1 MILQNRQSAMGHNST
16 AMHEAYRSAVRR
28 LGCAFGCAALV
39 IAAASTLH
47 GSDGVDVRTNLT
59 YYSGEGAD
67 KYRHRLD
74 LYLPKGKRDVPVM
87 MFVHGGGFTV
97 GIKDQYAF
105 VGQVLAA
112 NGIATAVISYRLSPK
127 TSYPGH
133 VQDVARAFAW
143 LRAHAA
149 EYGGKAD
156 RIFISGHSAGATLV
170 AMAGSDP
177 SYLHDVGES
186 LDHVAG
192 VIPISG
198 SFTQM
203 GRSAMFETFPP
214 PDVDMLR
221 NASAINH
228 VAGPH
233 PPFLILYGDMDMPRT
248 GEDAQQMAAALKQAG
263 NSAEVHEIAGHAH
276 MDMITG
282 VMNPSD
288 QALRFM
294 LAFIRRVR

>member
-1 MILQNRQSAMGHNST
+1 MKTCTRVLPFA
-16 AMHEAYRSAVRR
+16 
-28 LGCAFGCAALV
+28 LLAALAPASPLR
-39 IAAASTLH
+39 AAEIP
-47 GSDGVDVRTNLT
+47 GVDVRTNLT
-59 YYSGEGAD
+59 YFTGEGAD

-74 LYLPKGKRDVPVM
+74 LYLPKVRRDVPVM

-143 LRAHAA
+143 LRAHVA

-156 RIFISGHSAGATLV
+156 RIFVSGHSAGATLV
-170 AMAGSDP
+170 AMLGSDP
-177 SYLHDVGES
+177 AYLKDVGES
-186 LDHVAG
+186 IDHIAG

-198 SFTQM
+198 SFTQSA
-203 GRSAMFETFPP
+203 RSGMFDNPYA
-214 PDVDMLR
+214 VDAEVVR

-228 VAGPH
+228 AAGPH
-233 PPFLILYGDMDMPRT
+233 PPFLILYGDKDAPRT
-248 GEDAQQMAAALKQAG
+248 GQDAAAMTQALRASG
-263 NSAEVHEIAGHAH
+263 NSAEAHEIADHAH

-282 VMNPSD
+282 IMSPAD
-288 QALRFM
+288 PGLRFM
-294 LAFIRRVR
+294 LAFVRRGAS

>member
-1 MILQNRQSAMGHNST
+1 
-16 AMHEAYRSAVRR
+16 
-28 LGCAFGCAALV
+28 
-39 IAAASTLH
+39 
-47 GSDGVDVRTNLT
+47 
-59 YYSGEGAD
+59 
-67 KYRHRLD
+67 
-74 LYLPKGKRDVPVM
+74 
-87 MFVHGGGFTV
+87 
-97 GIKDQYAF
+97 
-105 VGQVLAA
+105 
-112 NGIATAVISYRLSPK
+112 
-127 TSYPGH
+127 

-156 RIFISGHSAGATLV
+156 RVFISGHSAGATLV

-294 LAFIRRVR
+294 LAFIGRVR

>member
-1 MILQNRQSAMGHNST
+1 MCVGACGLMSLKASTRSSSYTTLAGIFRSMILQNRQSPMGHNST
-16 AMHEAYRSAVRR
+16 AMMTHRR
-28 LGCAFGCAALV
+28 VVTVSLFALLASVTLTLRAAEV
-39 IAAASTLH
+39 S
-47 GSDGVDVRTNLT
+47 GVDVRSNLT

-87 MFVHGGGFTV
+87 LFVHGGGFTV

-105 VGQVLAA
+105 VGQVFAA
-112 NGIATAVISYRLSPK
+112 HGIATAVISYRLSPK

-143 LRAHAA
+143 LRAHVA

-156 RIFISGHSAGATLV
+156 KIVISGHSAGATLV
-170 AMAGSDP
+170 AMLAADP
-177 SYLHDVGES
+177 AYLKDVGES
-186 LDHVAG
+186 LDHIAG

-198 SFTQM
+198 SFVQS
-203 GRSAMFETFPP
+203 GRSSMFAGSAQ
-214 PDVDMLR
+214 PDPDMVR

-233 PPFLILYGDMDMPRT
+233 PPFLILYGDQDMPRT
-248 GEDAQQMAAALKQAG
+248 GQDAWQMANALKTA
-263 NSAEVHEIAGHAH
+263 
-276 MDMITG
+276 
-282 VMNPSD
+282 
-288 QALRFM
+288 
-294 LAFIRRVR
+294 

>member
-1 MILQNRQSAMGHNST
+1 MKTVAAALLAVSLASAVRAADT
-16 AMHEAYRSAVRR
+16 RSAVE
-28 LGCAFGCAALV
+28 
-39 IAAASTLH
+39 TH
-47 GSDGVDVRTNLT
+47 TNLT

-67 KYRHRLD
+67 RYRHRLD
-74 LYLPKGKRDVPVM
+74 LYVPKGKRDAPVM

-105 VGQVLAA
+105 VGQVFASY
-112 NGIATAVISYRLSPK
+112 GIATAVISYRLSPK

-143 LRAHAA
+143 LRAHVA

-156 RIFISGHSAGATLV
+156 TIVIAGHSAGATLV
-170 AMAGSDP
+170 AMVGADP
-177 SYLHDVGES
+177 SYLREVGES

-198 SFTQM
+198 SFTQS
-203 GRSAMFETFPP
+203 GRSAMFQSPEPVGR
-214 PDVDMLR
+214 DVVA

-228 VAGPH
+228 VSGPH
-233 PPFLILYGDMDMPRT
+233 PPFLILYGDMDLPRT
-248 GEDAQQMAAALKQAG
+248 GEDAKQMARALESAG
-263 NSAEVHEIAGHAH
+263 NSAGVHEIAGHAH

-282 VMNPSD
+282 VTNPAD
-288 QALRFM
+288 EGLKYMLGFLRH
-294 LAFIRRVR
+294 LRI